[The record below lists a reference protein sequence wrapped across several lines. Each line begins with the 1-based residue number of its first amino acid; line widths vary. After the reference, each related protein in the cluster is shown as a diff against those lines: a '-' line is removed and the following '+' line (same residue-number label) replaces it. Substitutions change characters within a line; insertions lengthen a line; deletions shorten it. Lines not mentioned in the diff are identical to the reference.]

1 MHPGIRWLGLAA
13 LGLAFAAGAGAEPA
27 PAVSVL
33 APRDGETLVAGA
45 DAELAWEPAAS
56 SAGWHAEEWEVFL
69 SLDGGRTWPV
79 RLTPHLDWDRRRVA
93 FRVPPTPSE
102 QVRLLLRVGDE
113 RDERAILLPLRLTI
127 AAGAAPAA
135 IPTPSFALA
144 SPTLGEAALPGERG
158 VSLWVDGPRDGAW
171 SEEVVAAPPP
181 GLAPVRP
188 YLQQGLAADS
198 AQAPLAPPSPEARS
212 PRVGA
217 LLPAPRRLGRPRFP
231 ARASGRQLRSLLTQ
245 RNE

>member
-1 MHPGIRWLGLAA
+1 VHPAIRWFGLAA
-13 LGLAFAAGAGAEPA
+13 LGLAVAAGAGAEPA
-27 PAVSVL
+27 PTISVL
-33 APRDGETLVAGA
+33 SPRDGETLVAGG

-56 SAGWHAEEWEVFL
+56 SAGWHAEEWEIFL

-79 RLTPHLDWDRRRVA
+79 RLTPHLDWDRRRVT

-113 RDERAILLPLRLTI
+113 RDELAIPLPLRLTI
-127 AAGAAPAA
+127 AAGAAPTA
-135 IPTPSFALA
+135 TPSFGVT

-158 VSLWVDGPRDGAW
+158 VSLWVDGPRDGGW
-171 SEEVVAAPPP
+171 SEQVVATPPP

-188 YLQQGLAADS
+188 YLQQGLAVDS
-198 AQAPLAPPSPEARS
+198 AQAPLAPPA
-212 PRVGA
+212 PRVRAPRLGVI
-217 LLPAPRRLGRPRFP
+217 LPLPRRLGTTRLA